1 MLIFQ
6 ILRERNCI
14 SRKLFFAFLQP
25 SKKLIEKFLKRAIN
39 MKEIQDKKSDIF
51 VVVLLILS
59 NQKRFTSK
67 V

>member
-1 MLIFQ
+1 
-6 ILRERNCI
+6 
-14 SRKLFFAFLQP
+14 
-25 SKKLIEKFLKRAIN
+25 

-67 V
+67 VKFTGHHPKKSFSQIFLCLYARAFYQYLQVDILITFG